1 MLTFEELKE
10 RIAERT
16 DEVMIL
22 ELLEINSFDLV
33 EAFEERIENMYEKLI
48 EEYDD

>member
-10 RIAERT
+10 RIAENT

-22 ELLEINSFDLV
+22 ELLNINSFDLV
-33 EAFEERIENMYEKLI
+33 EAFSDRVEEKYEKLI